1 MCFKLGGGGDL
12 AGKAPEKTTA
22 PQITLHKKPI
32 ELSRNAKT
40 ANGRGIPEEMLLEF
54 TQRP

>member
-1 MCFKLGGGGDL
+1 MCFKLGGGDL